1 MTRAGALL
9 RGGAVPRVPM
19 PAELHLPA
27 FDGPLELLLHLIER
41 NDLDI
46 TAISLVA
53 VADQYLAA
61 IRTDEGFDPGALADF
76 VAIGAKLI
84 YLKSRALLPRPPV
97 DPDLEDEEDVG
108 QELVD
113 LLNEYRRMASVADM
127 LQERQELGLRHH
139 TRMAAAP
146 LPPEGPGLDGVT
158 VELMRKI
165 MLNVLRRRPSE
176 PRAVVPRQRVS
187 LSQRISI
194 LRDRLHSRG
203 RFSFREAI
211 SECDTRLDIVLS
223 FLAVLELLKS
233 GECDARQ
240 DALWGDIEVV
250 AVAAVPIAG

>member
-1 MTRAGALL
+1 
-9 RGGAVPRVPM
+9 M
-19 PAELHLPA
+19 PAELHLPL

-53 VADQYLAA
+53 VTDQYLAA
-61 IRTDEGFDPGALADF
+61 IRTDDGFELGALAEF

-84 YLKSRALLPRPPV
+84 YLKSRALLPRPPI
-97 DPDLEDEEDVG
+97 DPDLEEEEDVG

-113 LLNEYRRMASVADM
+113 LLNEYRRIASVTDM
-127 LQERQELGLRHH
+127 LQERQESGRRHH
-139 TRMAAAP
+139 TRLAAAP

-158 VELMRKI
+158 VDLMRKI
-165 MLNVLRRRPSE
+165 MLDVMRRRPHE
-176 PRAVVPRQRVS
+176 PRAVVPRHRVS

-194 LRDRLHSRG
+194 LRNRLHARG

-211 SECDTRLDIVLS
+211 AECETRIDVVLS

-240 DALWGDIEVV
+240 DALWGDIDVV
-250 AVAAVPIAG
+250 ATAPLTAAS

>member
-1 MTRAGALL
+1 M
-9 RGGAVPRVPM
+9 PQVPM
-19 PAELHLPA
+19 QAELHLPA

-53 VADQYLAA
+53 VTDQYLAA
-61 IRTDEGFDPGALADF
+61 IRTDDGFDPGALAEF

-84 YLKSRALLPRPPV
+84 YLKSRALLPRPPIDPAV
-97 DPDLEDEEDVG
+97 DEEEDVG
-108 QELVD
+108 QELID
-113 LLNEYRRMASVADM
+113 LLNEYRRIATVTDI
-127 LQERQELGLRHH
+127 LQERQDQGRRHH
-139 TRMAAAP
+139 TRMATAP

-165 MLNVLRRRPSE
+165 MLDVMRRRPPE
-176 PRAVVPRQRVS
+176 PRAVLPRHRAT
-187 LSQRISI
+187 LSQQIAI
-194 LRDRLHSRG
+194 LRDRLHRNG

-211 SECDTRLDIVLS
+211 GECVTRLDIVLS
-223 FLAVLELLKS
+223 FLAVLELLKG

-250 AVAAVPIAG
+250 ATVPAAAAG